1 MDFLGYTP
9 YLCISI
15 LGEKDETLIEN
26 RFNYLIFS
34 IMIKISMTPREVLNE
49 LKTVDDYVQER
60 MYGLTCKNSKK
71 MKSKFVKHN
80 EIMSKSTYVVPGIS
94 DTVVVYAVKENQTLK
109 GKACASMYLAY
120 YLKTQYGTYIIPC
133 IDFISNRVIRY
144 VEFSSHSIER
154 MRERLGKDFDTFF
167 REDYIK
173 KNTGLFH
180 PVKYEFNGKENEYVA
195 HVGEAF
201 IILAI
206 DSSGLM
212 HIVKTLLSVEDL
224 YSNQL
229 KLKLD
234 SKMIGESVM
243 EEYYNYKVLLGE
255 SCYKGLKKSGM
266 IKEVA

>member
-1 MDFLGYTP
+1 
-9 YLCISI
+9 
-15 LGEKDETLIEN
+15 
-26 RFNYLIFS
+26 
-34 IMIKISMTPREVLNE
+34 
-49 LKTVDDYVQER
+49 
-60 MYGLTCKNSKK
+60 
-71 MKSKFVKHN
+71 
-80 EIMSKSTYVVPGIS
+80 
-94 DTVVVYAVKENQTLK
+94 
-109 GKACASMYLAY
+109 MYLAY
-120 YLKTQYGTYIIPC
+120 YLKTQYDTYIIPC
-133 IDFISNRVIRY
+133 IDFLSNRVIRY

-229 KLKLD
+229 RLKLD
-234 SKMIGESVM
+234 SKVIGESVM
-243 EEYYNYKVLLGE
+243 DEYYNYKILLGE
-255 SCYKGLKKSGM
+255 SLYKGLKKSGM
-266 IKEVA
+266 IKEVAEVDRGIELPILAECLSPYVLCNFALEKNNRTIQ

>member
-1 MDFLGYTP
+1 
-9 YLCISI
+9 
-15 LGEKDETLIEN
+15 
-26 RFNYLIFS
+26 
-34 IMIKISMTPREVLNE
+34 
-49 LKTVDDYVQER
+49 
-60 MYGLTCKNSKK
+60 
-71 MKSKFVKHN
+71 
-80 EIMSKSTYVVPGIS
+80 
-94 DTVVVYAVKENQTLK
+94 
-109 GKACASMYLAY
+109 
-120 YLKTQYGTYIIPC
+120 
-133 IDFISNRVIRY
+133 
-144 VEFSSHSIER
+144 

-229 KLKLD
+229 RLKLD